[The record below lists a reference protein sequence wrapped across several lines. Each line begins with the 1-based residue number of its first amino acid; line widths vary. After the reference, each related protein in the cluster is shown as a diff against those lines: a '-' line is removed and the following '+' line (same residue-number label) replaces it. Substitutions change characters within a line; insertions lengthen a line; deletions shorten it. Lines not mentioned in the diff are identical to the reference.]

1 MKTDNDPTNE
11 SSQQPSD
18 PNHDSPPGAIPPR
31 RNRGAPLGNQNARR
45 HGFYSSAL
53 TTDEQRLLA
62 ETVDFKGLLSEI
74 SLLRVK
80 VHGLAEFPSNS
91 TFELLLQ
98 ALRALTRM
106 EAVHHNITFH

>member
-1 MKTDNDPTNE
+1 MTNAE
-11 SSQQPSD
+11 HTEPQLVPETVPLSRQRGGQP
-18 PNHDSPPGAIPPR
+18 G
-31 RNRGAPLGNQNARR
+31 NRNARK

-53 TTDEQRLLA
+53 TPEEQRLFA
-62 ETVDFKGLLSEI
+62 ETVDLKGLLSEI